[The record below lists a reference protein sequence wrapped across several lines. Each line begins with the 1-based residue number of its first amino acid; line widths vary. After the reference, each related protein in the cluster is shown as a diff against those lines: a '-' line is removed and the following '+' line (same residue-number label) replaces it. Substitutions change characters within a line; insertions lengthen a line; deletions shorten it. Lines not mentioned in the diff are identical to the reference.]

1 MHGSRIV
8 AFRRPLWSGTSV
20 TADDTSQNGETYYYL
35 QMSTICA
42 CVRYLLRYAG
52 VAENH
57 RHVLSV
63 TLYADTSV
71 DFFTRLRVHFGAFE
85 CASNRSGSN
94 CDNFSA
100 SATCHPLLQLN
111 MPYTQHLNHFSARKL
126 LLHTSVKFLSIVF
139 ATFQGCVVR
148 SHPLCADLQ
157 SDDGLLMFKNC
168 AKYDQRQPVQ
178 PSTLFAG
185 CIITLPMFFMRHCSR
200 QI

>member
-1 MHGSRIV
+1 MREVPSRGDT
-8 AFRRPLWSGTSV
+8 RRERITV
-20 TADDTSQNGETYYYL
+20 TYSASRSMPTPASISL
-35 QMSTICA
+35 
-42 CVRYLLRYAG
+42 
-52 VAENH
+52 
-57 RHVLSV
+57 
-63 TLYADTSV
+63 
-71 DFFTRLRVHFGAFE
+71 RLRVHFGAFE

-157 SDDGLLMFKNC
+157 SDDGLLMFNENC
-168 AKYDQRQPVQ
+168 RRRYDQRQPVQ

-185 CIITLPMFFMRHCSR
+185 CIIQHCQCFLCATAQDKFSKLE
-200 QI
+200 